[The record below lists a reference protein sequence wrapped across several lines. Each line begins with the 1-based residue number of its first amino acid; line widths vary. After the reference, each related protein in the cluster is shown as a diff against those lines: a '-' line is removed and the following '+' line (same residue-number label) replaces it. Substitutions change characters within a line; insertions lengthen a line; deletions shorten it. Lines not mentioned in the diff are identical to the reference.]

1 MRSVRQNQYRLLKGT
16 EPTNPTREE
25 KRKQMLESGKWR
37 EGESGELIRVNQ
49 PIGLPSDERLKELE
63 MMDRQLTESEA
74 REYASA
80 AFDPSSSMN
89 VLFGLAAGLGFDPV
103 GEAAMGLIG
112 SGAKAVGKGVRAMK
126 STSPSPSVSSVFGGD
141 PDKAAERGTR
151 FVRQF
156 YSDPNIQ
163 KHFDN
168 LYGGY
173 DLTFILPETF
183 QRGSN
188 APVPQPLDL
197 KEVIGLDVDGAYFP
211 GRDKAYISDEFYTDW
226 ARSKEPHL
234 DRKVSSI
241 SAHEMT
247 HYADNPI
254 FSAQDQNPAQWG
266 VADEMGAKFDR
277 VSNATPDERMVAYYQ
292 MRGLPPDQ
300 MERYWNYVSSPI
312 EMAANA
318 MSVRQAMERAIF
330 ENNNPMIAD
339 LFKGIGDDKSFSKIM
354 VGDFSDLSN
363 LQFKMLMDE
372 VYKVSDQHVKTT
384 LRHVLKGANDSST
397 YDYSMGKIWNNPE
410 KKKSISDWLKYALMV
425 PVAGTAAASQAE
437 MIDGGKLKLLK
448 KK

>member
-16 EPTNPTREE
+16 DPTNPTREE

-63 MMDRQLTESEA
+63 MMDRPLTESEA

-89 VLFGLAAGLGFDPV
+89 MLFGLAAGLGFDPV

-112 SGAKAVGKGVRAMK
+112 SGAKAVNKGVRAMK
-126 STSPSPSVSSVFGGD
+126 STSTSPSVSSIFGGD
-141 PDKAAERGTR
+141 PDRAAAKGTL
-151 FVRQF
+151 FVRKF
-156 YSDPNIQ
+156 YSDPYIQ

-168 LYGGY
+168 IYGRY
-173 DLTFILPETF
+173 DLNSSTLPETF
-183 QRGSN
+183 QRGSS
-188 APVPQPLDL
+188 APIPQPLNL
-197 KEVIGLDVDGAYFP
+197 KEVTGLDVEGAYFP
-211 GRDKAYISDEFYTDW
+211 GRDKAYISDDYYTDW
-226 ARSKEPHL
+226 ARSKEPYL

-254 FSAQDQNPAQWG
+254 FSAQNSEQWG
-266 VADEMGAKFDR
+266 VADEMGSKFDR

-300 MERYWNYVSSPI
+300 IEKYWDYVSSPI

-318 MSVRQAMERAIF
+318 MSVRETMKRAIF
-330 ENNNPMIAD
+330 NSDKPRIAE
-339 LFKGIGDDKSFSKIM
+339 LFKDIRNDKSFSKIM
-354 VGDFSDLSN
+354 IGDFSGLSD

-372 VYKVSDQHVKTT
+372 VYGVSDQHVKTT

-410 KKKSISDWLKYALMV
+410 KKKSISDWLKYALMI